1 MGGRRLRPGP
11 GERGVSDLTRSGEIK
26 RGSPIGHVPPAGLAL
41 PPIIVDLM
49 GQGLDK
55 AFTTRVVAFDLDG
68 TGPIEQL
75 LWLSPAF
82 AFLAIDRDGDG
93 KIGSGLEISFTQ
105 DKAGAETDLEGLAAF
120 DSNGDGALTP
130 GDARFGE
137 FRLWQDVNSD
147 GLSQAAEIRTLTQ
160 AGIAAISLAPAPTG
174 QSLATTAGNVIL
186 NEASFTRADGS
197 RGSIGD
203 AVLLAIDSEV
213 TAPGALSG
221 NVEAGGPAFVDRP
234 FGRSS
239 KRYLLSADNGM
250 LTILPVK
257 TKGTLDPRAGQ
268 VAPAT
273 ILTFRNRQIGM
284 LSPLILDLDG
294 DGIELRSIKQSN
306 ARFDMDGDG
315 AADDTGWVG
324 KGDGILVIDRDGDGL
339 IRGPS
344 ELSFLGEKAGASS
357 DLDGLSALDSNRDGK
372 IDGADKRFAE
382 LKVWTDTNR
391 NGTTDAGELRTLA
404 DLSIASI
411 GLGSAANREKAKIGS
426 NMVLSTGVFTRTDG
440 STGTLADAAL
450 AFRPTS
456 AGEKLLQSLR
466 AGLGGPLGLGAGD
479 PVMPAKLLDFEFTGG
494 TPQEPGA
501 APPLDAYQD
510 GRTAL
515 IAQHMASF
523 GVRGGEAEASLRDA
537 ANQPHFD
544 YFA

>member
-1 MGGRRLRPGP
+1 M
-11 GERGVSDLTRSGEIK
+11 SDLNRSGESD
-26 RGSPIGHVPPAGLAL
+26 RGLPVLQVASAGLTL
-41 PPIIVDLM
+41 PPIIIDLN

-55 AFTTRVVAFDLDG
+55 AFTTRAVAFDLDG

-93 KIGSGLEISFTQ
+93 RIGSGLEISFTQ
-105 DKAGAETDLEGLAAF
+105 DKAGAKTDLEGLAAF
-120 DSNGDGALTP
+120 DANGDFMLSA
-130 GDARFGE
+130 GDPRFGDL
-137 FRLWQDVNSD
+137 RLWQDLNSD
-147 GLSQAAEIRTLTQ
+147 GVSQAAEIRTLTQ
-160 AGIAAISLAPAPTG
+160 AGIAAIGLTPTPTG

-186 NEASFTRADGS
+186 NEGSFTRADGS
-197 RGSIGD
+197 SGVIGD
-203 AVLLAIDSEV
+203 AVLRAIGSEV
-213 TAPGALSG
+213 TAPGAA
-221 NVEAGGPAFVDRP
+221 VTGGPAFVDRS

-250 LTILPVK
+250 LTILPIK
-257 TKGTLDPRAGQ
+257 TKGTLDPRAGE

-273 ILTFRNRQIGM
+273 ILTFRNRQVGM

-294 DGIELRSIKQSN
+294 DGIELRSIRQSK

-315 AADDTGWVG
+315 STDDTGWVG
-324 KGDGILVIDRDGDGL
+324 KGDGLLVIDRDGDGL

-344 ELSFLGEKAGASS
+344 ELSFLGEKAGAAS
-357 DLDGLSALDSNRDGK
+357 DLDGLSALDSNKDGR
-372 IDGADKRFAE
+372 IDGADRRFAD

-391 NGTTDAGELRTLA
+391 NGITDAGELRTLA

-411 GLGSAANREKAKIGS
+411 GLGSAANREQAKIGS
-426 NMVLSTGVFTRTDG
+426 NMVLSTGIFTRMDG

-450 AFRPTS
+450 AFRPT
-456 AGEKLLQSLR
+456 AAAEKLLRSLR
-466 AGLGGPLGLGAGD
+466 AGLGGPLDLDGGNAVIPGQVGDFAFAGD
-479 PVMPAKLLDFEFTGG
+479 PAQD
-494 TPQEPGA
+494 PGA
-501 APPLDAYQD
+501 AAPIDPYQD

-523 GVRGGEAEASLRDA
+523 GVRGRESEASLRDA